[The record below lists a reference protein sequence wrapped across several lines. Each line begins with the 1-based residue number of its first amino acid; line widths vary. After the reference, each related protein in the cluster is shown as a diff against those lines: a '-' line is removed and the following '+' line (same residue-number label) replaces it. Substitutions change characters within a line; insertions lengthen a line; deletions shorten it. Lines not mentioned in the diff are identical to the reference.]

1 MSIHNDDVRIPPAGH
16 LGMSD
21 EKAFMERED
30 WLDNGEPFSKVFC
43 PVSAAERAKR
53 LKGQEKR
60 DFVAGQEE
68 GAMESNAMVSSA
80 LYARYDWDLHQM
92 VGYMRRLD
100 GATLTVRQHKRM
112 DPMARIGE
120 PKWAVEGSRTPYFNF
135 WFYVAWD
142 NVFAPA
148 LGKAFGQ
155 NMRVVDI
162 EDVDDLVGA
171 NLPRK

>member
-1 MSIHNDDVRIPPAGH
+1 
-16 LGMSD
+16 
-21 EKAFMERED
+21 
-30 WLDNGEPFSKVFC
+30 
-43 PVSAAERAKR
+43 
-53 LKGQEKR
+53 
-60 DFVAGQEE
+60 
-68 GAMESNAMVSSA
+68 MESNAMLSSA
-80 LYARYDWDLHQM
+80 LYASYDWDLHQM
-92 VGYMRRLD
+92 VAYMRRLD

-142 NVFAPA
+142 NVFGPA

-162 EDVDDLVGA
+162 GDVDDLVGA
-171 NLPRK
+171 KVMM

>member
-43 PVSAAERAKR
+43 PVSAAERPKR

-68 GAMESNAMVSSA
+68 GVMESNAMVSSA
-80 LYARYDWDLHQM
+80 LYSRYDWDLHQM
-92 VGYMRRLD
+92 VAYMRRLD
-100 GATLTVRQHKRM
+100 GATKTLTLQKRM
-112 DPMARIGE
+112 DPMERLGAA
-120 PKWAVEGSRTPYFNF
+120 KWRTDGSKTS
-135 WFYVAWD
+135 FYGYWTFVAWD
-142 NVFAPA
+142 NVFTPI
-148 LGKAFGQ
+148 LTKSFGASVAV
-155 NMRVVDI
+155 MDI
-162 EDVDDLVGA
+162 GGQTDVNHV
-171 NLPRK
+171 NFF

>member
-1 MSIHNDDVRIPPAGH
+1 MSIHNDDVRIPPAVH

-43 PVSAAERAKR
+43 PVSPAERAKR
-53 LKGQEKR
+53 LKGQERR

-142 NVFAPA
+142 NVFAVA

-162 EDVDDLVGA
+162 EDVDELLGA
-171 NLPRK
+171 TVMM

>member
-68 GAMESNAMVSSA
+68 GEMESNAMVSSA
-80 LYARYDWDLHQM
+80 LYSRYDWDLHQM
-92 VGYMRRLD
+92 VAYMRRLD

-135 WFYVAWD
+135 WFYFAWD

-155 NMRVVDI
+155 NMRAVDI

-171 NLPRK
+171 KVMM

>member
-1 MSIHNDDVRIPPAGH
+1 
-16 LGMSD
+16 MSD

-100 GATLTVRQHKRM
+100 GATLTVRQQKRM
-112 DPMARIGE
+112 DPMGRIGE
-120 PKWAVEGSRTPYFNF
+120 AKWATGGSKTS
-135 WFYVAWD
+135 FYGYWTFVAWD

-155 NMRVVDI
+155 NMRAVDI
-162 EDVDDLVGA
+162 EDVDDLLGA
-171 NLPRK
+171 TVMM

>member
-1 MSIHNDDVRIPPAGH
+1 
-16 LGMSD
+16 
-21 EKAFMERED
+21 
-30 WLDNGEPFSKVFC
+30 
-43 PVSAAERAKR
+43 
-53 LKGQEKR
+53 
-60 DFVAGQEE
+60 
-68 GAMESNAMVSSA
+68 MESNAMVSSA
-80 LYARYDWDLHQM
+80 LYSRYDWDLHQM
-92 VGYMRRLD
+92 VAYMRRLD

-155 NMRVVDI
+155 NMRAVDI
-162 EDVDDLVGA
+162 EDVDDLLGA
-171 NLPRK
+171 TVMM